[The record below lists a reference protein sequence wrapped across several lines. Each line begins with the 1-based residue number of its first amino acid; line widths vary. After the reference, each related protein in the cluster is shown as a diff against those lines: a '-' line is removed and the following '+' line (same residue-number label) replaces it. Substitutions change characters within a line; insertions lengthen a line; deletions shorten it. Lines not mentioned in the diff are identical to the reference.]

1 MYLKLCIC
9 VLRHNICCAKLTGFT
24 RVPFWSITPP
34 QKRLLETGRK
44 LGTIGK
50 KSSLAK
56 LWLRLAKSCRRG
68 GMDLP
73 EAVILAQSRGQG
85 MIK

>member
-1 MYLKLCIC
+1 MRAGPS
-9 VLRHNICCAKLTGFT
+9 VLSGWRVTGFT
-24 RVPFWSITPP
+24 RVPFLANNSA

-44 LGTIGK
+44 LGTVGK

-73 EAVILAQSRGQG
+73 EAAILAQSPAQKTQG
-85 MIK
+85 